1 MQKNNVTERQQK
13 KRILLP
19 LDEKVN
25 RNAKDSVFV
34 DLFEHPEY
42 LLQLYRVFHPE
53 DTVTQE
59 EDLTII
65 TLESLFLKERYN
77 DLGFLAGNRLM
88 ILVEA
93 QSSWSV
99 NILVRFLLYVADTY
113 NRYIE
118 KNDLDLY
125 TSRKVQLPVPEL
137 YLIYTGDR
145 KNSPETLSLSKEIF
159 GMENGDAA
167 VEVRARVLRD
177 SKQGDILNQYVSFTR
192 IFDEQVRKLGRTRAA
207 VEKTL
212 RVCRER
218 DVLAD
223 YLAKE
228 EVAAIMFTFVDKEK
242 QLARYI
248 KEEREDAHSKGV
260 EQGVEQGIK
269 QGIEQGIEQGIKQGI
284 KQGEETGTLS
294 SIRNLMNSLEIPAEK
309 AMELLNIPADEQQKY
324 MDRL

>member
-1 MQKNNVTERQQK
+1 MQEGKGNEKQIGK
-13 KRILLP
+13 KILLP

-53 DTVTQE
+53 DTITRE

-145 KNSPETLSLSKEIF
+145 KNCPEALSLSEEIF
-159 GMENGDAA
+159 GIGNGDAA

-212 RVCRER
+212 RICRER

-248 KEEREDAHSKGV
+248 KEEREDAHSKGM
-260 EQGVEQGIK
+260 EQGIRQGVEQGIR
-269 QGIEQGIEQGIKQGI
+269 QGIKQGI

-294 SIRNLMNSLEIPAEK
+294 SIRNLMNSMEIPAEK
-309 AMELLNIPADEQQKY
+309 AMELLNIPGDEQQKY

>member
-1 MQKNNVTERQQK
+1 MQEGKGNEKQIGK
-13 KRILLP
+13 KILLP

-53 DTVTQE
+53 DTVTRE

-145 KNSPETLSLSKEIF
+145 KNCPEALSLSKEIF
-159 GMENGDAA
+159 GMKNLDAS
-167 VEVRARVLRD
+167 VEVRAKVLHD

-212 RVCRER
+212 RICRER

-260 EQGVEQGIK
+260 EQGVEQGIR
-269 QGIEQGIEQGIKQGI
+269 QGIEQGIKQG
-284 KQGEETGTLS
+284 EETGILS
-294 SIRNLMNSLEIPAEK
+294 SIRNLMNSMEIPAEK
-309 AMELLNIPADEQQKY
+309 AMELLNIPGDEQQKY

>member
-1 MQKNNVTERQQK
+1 M
-13 KRILLP
+13 
-19 LDEKVN
+19 
-25 RNAKDSVFV
+25 
-34 DLFEHPEY
+34 
-42 LLQLYRVFHPE
+42 
-53 DTVTQE
+53 
-59 EDLTII
+59 
-65 TLESLFLKERYN
+65 KERYN

-145 KNSPETLSLSKEIF
+145 KNCPEVLSLSKEIF
-159 GMENGDAA
+159 GMENVDAS
-167 VEVRARVLRD
+167 VEVRAKVLHD

-212 RVCRER
+212 RICRER

-248 KEEREDAHSKGV
+248 KEEREDAHSKGM
-260 EQGVEQGIK
+260 EQGIRQGVEQGIR
-269 QGIEQGIEQGIKQGI
+269 QGIEQGI

-294 SIRNLMNSLEIPAEK
+294 SIRNLMSSLEIPAEK
-309 AMELLNIPADEQQKY
+309 AMDLLKIPIEEQKNY
-324 MDRL
+324 LYKL

>member
-1 MQKNNVTERQQK
+1 MQEGKVNEMQVGK
-13 KRILLP
+13 KVLP
-19 LDEKVN
+19 QLDEKVN

-34 DLFEHPEY
+34 DLFKHPEY

-53 DTVTQE
+53 DTITRE

-118 KNDLDLY
+118 KIDLDLY

-137 YLIYTGDR
+137 YLIYTGER
-145 KNSPETLSLSKEIF
+145 KNCPEVLSLSKEIF
-159 GMENGDAA
+159 GMENVDAS
-167 VEVRARVLRD
+167 VEVRAKVLHD

-212 RVCRER
+212 RICRER

-248 KEEREDAHSKGV
+248 KEEREDAHSKGM
-260 EQGVEQGIK
+260 EQGIRQGVEQGIR
-269 QGIEQGIEQGIKQGI
+269 QGIEQGI

-294 SIRNLMNSLEIPAEK
+294 SIRNLMSSLEIPAEK
-309 AMELLNIPADEQQKY
+309 AMDLLKIPIEEQKNY
-324 MDRL
+324 LYKL

>member
-1 MQKNNVTERQQK
+1 MQEGKGNEKQIGK
-13 KRILLP
+13 KILLP

-53 DTVTQE
+53 DTVTRE

-145 KNSPETLSLSKEIF
+145 KNCPEELSLSEEIF
-159 GMENGDAA
+159 GIGNGDAA

-212 RVCRER
+212 RICRER

-260 EQGVEQGIK
+260 EQGVEQGIR
-269 QGIEQGIEQGIKQGI
+269 QGIEQGIKQG
-284 KQGEETGTLS
+284 EETGILS
-294 SIRNLMNSLEIPAEK
+294 SIRNLMSSLEIPAEK
-309 AMELLNIPADEQQKY
+309 AMDLLKIPIEEQKNY
-324 MDRL
+324 LYKL